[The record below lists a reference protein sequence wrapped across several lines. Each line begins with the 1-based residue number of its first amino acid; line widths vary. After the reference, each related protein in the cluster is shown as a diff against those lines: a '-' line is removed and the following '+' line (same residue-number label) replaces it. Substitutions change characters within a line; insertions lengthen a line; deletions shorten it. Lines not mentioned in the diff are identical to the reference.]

1 MRYRREG
8 VEGRWEGVGG
18 RGVDLK
24 GLYGGLKCVSGRGK
38 EVGAPLL
45 FLLS

>member
-8 VEGRWEGVGG
+8 VERGGGG
-18 RGVDLK
+18 RRVDLK
-24 GLYGGLKCVSGRGK
+24 GLDGGLKCVSGRGR